1 MGRWHGRRAVAP
13 DREVIPARAPRTIRC
28 HEYEAGMADDGDGDE
43 PKNEPT
49 QLPLRPRPPRPV
61 GVPAPLPRDT
71 RGQLGAQRVAFTR
84 TYLGMLQEPE
94 IVNHIRELLTKGS
107 AREIAALLTPLA

>member
-1 MGRWHGRRAVAP
+1 
-13 DREVIPARAPRTIRC
+13 
-28 HEYEAGMADDGDGDE
+28 MADDGDGDE

-84 TYLGMLQEPE
+84 TYLGMLQEPD
-94 IVNHIRELLTKGS
+94 IVNHIRELLTKGT
-107 AREIAALLTPLA
+107 AREIAALLTPLAHVLFPKEEKHTGPVQVNLVHGVPRPPLDVTPP